1 MDGQRYYPFG
11 FRRYPLEVRTQSRS
25 YTAVLEVAAVEL
37 IDELPEKARSTWI
50 VSADGAIAIGQQILD
65 SFCEILVSNKTP
77 DLIRF
82 IAICRI
88 RIRPRR
94 DGLISP
100 TLYSRRVDPSDGSAV
115 PMVGTPERLP

>member
-37 IDELPEKARSTWI
+37 IDELPEKARSTWS
-50 VSADGAIAIGQQILD
+50 VSADGSIAIAQQMLD

-88 RIRPRR
+88 RIQPRR
-94 DGLISP
+94 GGLISP
-100 TLYSRRVDPSDGSAV
+100 PLYSRRVDPSDGSAV
-115 PMVGTPERLP
+115 PMVGTPGRLP

>member
-1 MDGQRYYPFG
+1 
-11 FRRYPLEVRTQSRS
+11 
-25 YTAVLEVAAVEL
+25 VAAVEL

-50 VSADGAIAIGQQILD
+50 VSADGSIAIAQQILD